1 MGVFEWLEQ
10 SPLADWVRSSFIGW
24 PLMLTLHSLGMGI
37 CVGLWAVLSLR
48 LLGLF
53 RGLPLAGLYGVLPIA
68 WAGLAINVLG
78 GTAIFTSQ
86 AVHYVHNVPFLLKMA
101 GVVVGALLAA
111 HLQCLLAPVVAAT
124 TAGHAAED
132 SSAMTSRVRWTALT
146 ALLVWA
152 FAIVAGRLTAY
163 L

>member
-10 SPLADWVRSSFIGW
+10 SPLADWVRSSFVGW

-37 CVGLWAVLSLR
+37 CVGLWVVLSLR

-53 RGLPLAGLYGVLPIA
+53 RGLPLAALYGVLPIA

-78 GTAIFTSQ
+78 GTAIFASQ

-101 GVVVGALLAA
+101 GVVGGALLAA
-111 HLQCLLAPVVAAT
+111 YLQRLLAPLVAAT
-124 TAGHAAED
+124 TAGRAAED
-132 SSAMTSRVRWTALT
+132 ASAITPSARWTALV

-152 FAIVAGRLTAY
+152 FALVTGRLTAY